1 MAYKIFIDQ
10 GHNPVNPN
18 AGAEFAGVRE
28 QDVNFDVGIRLAGL
42 LESNPLFDVRLSR
55 LLPTDQL
62 GTDNT
67 SSIRARTDAA
77 NNWGADFFISL
88 HCNTNS
94 STEISGT
101 EAYVYRLDS
110 AGSRMATQLVR
121 GIHQVTGLRNRGVF
135 ARPSLAVF
143 ALDVHASGSGGN
155 GVSDPYNRPQPAG
168 LLPTAFRSG
177 DVRRHHPVF
186 RQPARHLYS
195 LKRSCTGRGP
205 VL

>member
-18 AGAEFAGVRE
+18 AGAELAGVRE

-135 ARPSLAVF
+135 ARPSLAVLRWTSMPAVLVEMGYLTHTTDRNLLVYCPQLF
-143 ALDVHASGSGGN
+143 AQGMYDGITQYFGS
-155 GVSDPYNRPQPAG
+155 
-168 LLPTAFRSG
+168 
-177 DVRRHHPVF
+177 
-186 RQPARHLYS
+186 RQGTYTH
-195 LKRSCTGRGP
+195 
-205 VL
+205 